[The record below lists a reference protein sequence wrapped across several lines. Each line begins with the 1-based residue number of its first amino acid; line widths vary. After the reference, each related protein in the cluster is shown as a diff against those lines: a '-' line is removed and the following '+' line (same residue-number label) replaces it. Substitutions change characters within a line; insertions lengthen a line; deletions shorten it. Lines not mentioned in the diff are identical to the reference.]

1 VITLI
6 FHRAGAK
13 AALAYMRREGCFRD
27 RGPSEAII
35 GGSFPLGTSSEEIIQ
50 EFDFLRKLR
59 PDCRKPVAHLVISF
73 PVDDRHLEPSE
84 LLCIVDKVITKLRL
98 EKGPFAVVEH
108 HDNGLQ
114 HVHIMAS
121 TLTYTGIRTEM
132 RGERLKCLRISREIE
147 KDHGLWRLSNRK
159 GAGLLPPLPLMPPGH
174 APGHSEAPLE
184 ASETSPRNARRPWSG
199 ALKMLIANTLSGW
212 AGGGL
217 AAFRDAL
224 GAVGIELV
232 PRLHED
238 GSGITGLGYRFDGEF
253 EQAGRLGYPLSV
265 LRKQGVDYR
274 PEVDLP
280 LLSRPLSG
288 AFHVM
293 DPPPPTARQ
302 SPSSALP
309 NPPMGMSP
317 MPTQE
322 MRHAETFR
330 RSLRAFAP
338 ALSATLWAALARP
351 TGASPD
357 RGIPFPECGYR
368 GRS

>member
-1 VITLI
+1 MITCI

-13 AALAYMRREGCFRD
+13 ATLAYMRREGCFRD

-50 EFDFLRKLR
+50 EFSFLRKLR

-73 PVDDRHLEPSE
+73 PVVDRHLEPSE

-98 EKGPFAVVEH
+98 EKGPYAVVEH

-121 TLTYTGIRTEM
+121 TLTYTGIRVEM

-147 KDHGLWRLSNRK
+147 KEHGLWRLSNRK
-159 GAGLLPPLPLMPPGH
+159 GAGLLPPLSLVQGDAPALPEVPPQATEGPPRV
-174 APGHSEAPLE
+174 AWSEALNSRI
-184 ASETSPRNARRPWSG
+184 AS
-199 ALKMLIANTLSGW
+199 TLSSW

-224 GAVGIELV
+224 GAVGVELV
-232 PRLHED
+232 PRFHED
-238 GSGITGLGYRFDGEF
+238 GSGITGLGYRFEGEF

-280 LLSRPLSG
+280 LLSRPVLG
-288 AFHVM
+288 PLLVM
-293 DPPPPTARQ
+293 DPPPLTAPKG
-302 SPSSALP
+302 PSNALA
-309 NPPMGMSP
+309 NSPMGTSP

-322 MRHAETFR
+322 FRHAETFR
-330 RSLRAFAP
+330 RSLRGFAP
-338 ALSATLWAALARP
+338 TLSATLWEALAVP
-351 TGASPD
+351 NGARSD
-357 RGIPFPECGYR
+357 RGIPFPGRGHR
-368 GRS
+368 GRSQ